1 MLSTLCFPKSMA
13 DVEKKVELMRRIV
26 EQKDSDSKD
35 LDDSTLKRFLRARD
49 LDVDRA
55 SNFLLK
61 HLSWRRENIPKG
73 FISESEI
80 QNEIAQK
87 KIFSQGF
94 DKNGRPIAVLFG
106 CRHNPSNRDL
116 NEFKRFAAYILEK
129 LCSRMQGKEEK
140 FTIIADLKGWGY
152 SNCDIRAYIA
162 ALDILQ
168 NNYPE
173 RLGKLLLLH
182 VPYLFMK
189 AWKIICPFIDKNTK
203 SKIIFVEDKNKM
215 TTLLEDID
223 ESQLP
228 EQYGGRLKLVPIEE
242 S

>member
-1 MLSTLCFPKSMA
+1 MQSTLCFPKSMA